1 MTDRRDQLAERIR
14 EPGTVVLPGVYDAL
28 TARLAQRAG
37 FHAIF
42 ATGAGIS
49 NTHLGQ
55 ADVALLTMDE
65 LVRTVSRIGD
75 VTGIPLIVD
84 ADTGFGGYLNLQ
96 RTVRELE
103 RAGAAAM
110 TLEDQVFPKRCGHF
124 DGKRV
129 APSGEMVARLQAALD
144 ARVDRRFLIVARTD
158 ARANEGIEGAIAR
171 MHRYFE
177 VGADVGFVEAPR
189 TVEEVRAVAAAF
201 PQKPLLLNLVEGGKT
216 PLFSAAELNGMG
228 YKFMLCANTVLRA
241 AIKGVT
247 DALALLKEDGS
258 QARAQS
264 VICSWEERQGLV
276 ESARLMEME
285 RHYLGIAEGE

>member
-1 MTDRRDQLAERIR
+1 MSDRRDRLAELIQT
-14 EPGTVVLPGVYDAL
+14 PGAVVVPGVYDAL

-37 FHAIF
+37 FQAIF

-55 ADVALLTMDE
+55 ADIGLLTMDE
-65 LVRTVSRIGD
+65 LVRTISRIGE
-75 VTGIPLIVD
+75 VTDIPLIVD

-96 RTVRELE
+96 RTVREIE
-103 RAGAAAM
+103 RSGAAAM
-110 TLEDQVFPKRCGHF
+110 TLEDQQFPKRCGHF

-129 APSGEMVARLQAALD
+129 ATGGEMVARLQALLD

-158 ARANEGIEGAIAR
+158 ARASEGIEGAIAR
-171 MHRYFE
+171 MHRYFDA
-177 VGADVGFVEAPR
+177 GADVGFVEAPQ
-189 TVEEVRAVAAAF
+189 TEAEVRAVAAAF
-201 PQKPLLLNLVEGGKT
+201 AGKPLLLNLVEGGRT
-216 PLFSAAELNGMG
+216 PLFSAAELHSMG

-258 QARAQS
+258 QVRAQGA
-264 VICSWEERQGLV
+264 ICSWDERQELV
-276 ESARLMEME
+276 ESARLMESE
-285 RHYLGIAEGE
+285 RHYLEIAKKD

>member
-1 MTDRRDQLAERIR
+1 MSDRRDQLADLVRQ
-14 EPGTVVLPGVYDAL
+14 PGVVVTPGVYDAL

-37 FHAIF
+37 FQAIF

-49 NTHLGQ
+49 NACLGQ

-65 LVRTVSRIGD
+65 LVRTVTRMGE
-75 VTGIPLIVD
+75 VTSIPLIVD

-103 RAGAAAM
+103 RAGAAAI

-129 APSGEMVARLQAALD
+129 APTGEMIARLRAALE
-144 ARVDRRFLIVARTD
+144 ARVDQRFLIVARTD
-158 ARANEGIEGAIAR
+158 ARASEGIEGAIAR

-189 TVEEVRAVAAAF
+189 TTEEVRAVAAAF
-201 PQKPLLLNLVEGGKT
+201 PGKPLLLNLVEGGKT

-228 YKFMLCANTVLRA
+228 YKFMLCANTILRA
-241 AIKGVT
+241 AIKGIEG
-247 DALALLKEDGS
+247 ALALLKEDGS
-258 QARAQS
+258 QARVQD
-264 VICSWEERQGLV
+264 VICSWEERQDLV
-276 ESARLMEME
+276 EAARLMDLEG
-285 RHYLGIAEGE
+285 RYLSIAEGE